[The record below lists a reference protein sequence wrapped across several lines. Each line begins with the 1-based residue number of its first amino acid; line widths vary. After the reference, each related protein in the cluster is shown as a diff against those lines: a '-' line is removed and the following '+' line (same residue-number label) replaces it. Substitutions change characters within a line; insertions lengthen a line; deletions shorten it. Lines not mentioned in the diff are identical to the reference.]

1 MLKVD
6 DVRCDDAYILFFKV
20 RIMNAIWPF
29 LVDTLTYF
37 DYINSLLTFTSSQH
51 MSELERKV
59 VSNTQREAII
69 MQRFFAALSDVS
81 YKCCTCCTET

>member
-37 DYINSLLTFTSSQH
+37 DYINSLLTFTSYQNWKGK
-51 MSELERKV
+51 LDV
-59 VSNTQREAII
+59 NTAVGHF
-69 MQRFFAALSDVS
+69 MQRFFAALSDIN
-81 YKCCTCCTET
+81 YKY